1 MRGQVRHKM
10 VQGASRVLAR
20 RGLHATA
27 FSEVLAVTGASRGS
41 IYHHFPGGK
50 AELIEAVLEDYG
62 GRTDDALQALQ
73 GQPLL
78 SVVRGALALW
88 RARLVEEDCGAG
100 CPVAAVALA
109 ADSPRLESDCRAI
122 FDDWIAT
129 LSGALFAGGLKS
141 SDGAKALAT
150 LVMASMEGGT
160 VLARAQG
167 SIEPYDVMARQVL
180 AYAEHAVA
188 ANAATT
194 GRRAA

>member
-1 MRGQVRHKM
+1 M
-10 VQGASRVLAR
+10 
-20 RGLHATA
+20 
-27 FSEVLAVTGASRGS
+27 
-41 IYHHFPGGK
+41 
-50 AELIEAVLEDYG
+50 
-62 GRTDDALQALQ
+62 
-73 GQPLL
+73 

-88 RARLVEEDCGAG
+88 RARLVEEDCQAG

-129 LSGALFAGGLKS
+129 LSGALFAGGLKCT
-141 SDGAKALAT
+141 DGAKALAT

-180 AYAEHAVA
+180 AYAEHVVA